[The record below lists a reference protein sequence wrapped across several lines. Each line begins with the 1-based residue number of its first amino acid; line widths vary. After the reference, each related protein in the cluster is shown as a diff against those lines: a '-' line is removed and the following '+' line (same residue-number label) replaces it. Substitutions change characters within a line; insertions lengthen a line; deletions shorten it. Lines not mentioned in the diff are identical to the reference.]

1 MTSPVSPVPS
11 MVAIRSVPRPLVVRS
26 PVVVRNPAAVRSLT
40 VATHLVVAT
49 SPAWTSLAWT
59 YLVVVTSQ
67 APTSLTSLMS
77 LVLSMVVVAPGAIS
91 IGRRRLAWASTAQ
104 MGDCCGRRR

>member
-1 MTSPVSPVPS
+1 M
-11 MVAIRSVPRPLVVRS
+11 VRS
-26 PVVVRNPAAVRSLT
+26 PVVVKNPVVVRSLT

-49 SPAWTSLAWT
+49 SPVWTSPAWT

-77 LVLSMVVVAPGAIS
+77 PVLSMVVVAPGAIS

-104 MGDCCGRRR
+104 MGDCFARRR

>member
-26 PVVVRNPAAVRSLT
+26 PVVVKNPVVVRSLT

-49 SPAWTSLAWT
+49 SPVWTSPAWT

-67 APTSLTSLMS
+67 APTSLTSL
-77 LVLSMVVVAPGAIS
+77 VLSMVVVAPGAPS